1 MSKKKK
7 NNKVALPS
15 NYDLAKSR
23 ANKLRQALTDN
34 GIRCEDLW
42 HYETEDGKITE
53 IRFTVDLY
61 DIERNPISFGFNTNT
76 GKICQDV

>member
-7 NNKVALPS
+7 NNKVALPN

-34 GIRCEDLW
+34 NIWCGELW
-42 HYETEDGKITE
+42 HYETEDGKVTE
-53 IRFTVDLY
+53 VRFSADLY
-61 DIERNPISFGFNTNT
+61 DIEGNPISFGFNTNT
-76 GKICQDV
+76 GRICQDV